1 MKTKIKLIIAL
12 SVLALIVPACSMS
25 FTTANISSFNFGKN
39 DTGNP
44 PATSFDV
51 GEKVYVVATISNAMG
66 KYKLKYKITM
76 PSSPTPIEKDLSFEG
91 NYRAFLDLTP
101 NVAGEFKVEAILSD
115 ESGKEIDKKSG
126 SFMVKGSAPAPAD
139 TKKDDASSD
148 QPDSDDKPQDK

>member
-51 GEKVYVVATISNAMG
+51 GEKVYAVASISNAMG
-66 KYKLKYKITM
+66 KYKLKYKLTT
-76 PSSPTPIEKDLSFEG
+76 PSSPTPVEKDLNFEG
-91 NYRAFLDLTP
+91 NYRAFLELAPTMP
-101 NVAGEFKVEAILSD
+101 GEFKVEVILYD

-126 SFMVKGSAPAPAD
+126 SFTAKGSAPAPAE
-139 TKKDDASSD
+139 TKKDDAGSGD
-148 QPDSDDKPQDK
+148 PDSDDKPQDK